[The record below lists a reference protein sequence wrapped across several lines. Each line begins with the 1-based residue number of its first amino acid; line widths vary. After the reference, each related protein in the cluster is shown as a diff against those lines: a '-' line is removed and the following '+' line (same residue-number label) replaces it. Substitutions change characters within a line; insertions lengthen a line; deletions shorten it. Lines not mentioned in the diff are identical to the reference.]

1 MALERV
7 VLTVLT
13 RAALALLMLL
23 RKRDEK
29 REGGAGGVAGVATDD
44 GGGAAKI
51 SFGGYSTERVYAMLR
66 HGRGRR
72 PLVGRFSD
80 CEKSS
85 RGGGPALFAR
95 DSHRTSHSRTR
106 NVVWIKYIAFFEVDT
121 HDSARMCCSSL
132 CSLHQ

>member
-66 HGRGRR
+66 HGRGASPSRR
-72 PLVGRFSD
+72 
-80 CEKSS
+80 
-85 RGGGPALFAR
+85 
-95 DSHRTSHSRTR
+95 
-106 NVVWIKYIAFFEVDT
+106 AFFRLRKKFAWG
-121 HDSARMCCSSL
+121 SAPPCSQETATAPATAAPEMLSG
-132 CSLHQ
+132 